1 MGMTAKVVTDVNR
14 PFIPASG
21 AKLTAEIEVEPGR
34 QEQRPTRQIA
44 LCIDASGSMAG
55 DNIERARSGAEWV
68 FGLLSEDDYVSII
81 AFDSDADVVLEA
93 TRWGEISREDALNH
107 VAEIAAGGGTDMY
120 QGLAAAADTLQ
131 SLPQDENTARRI
143 LLLSD
148 GKDNTHDPPE
158 FETLAR
164 EIDSVGIRI
173 KSAGIGDDYRKE
185 TIRTLGTA
193 ARGEWTHLQAAG
205 DIEDFFGD
213 AVEEAGT
220 VVAPDARL
228 ELDAADGVEVSE
240 VYRALPQT
248 QAVSPEWQANTGVIK
263 LPDLLDRETQRVVLK
278 IHAPERD
285 IGAEVSLAG
294 VTLTAG
300 GETATGAITVEYTDD
315 EGKLAEHN
323 ADVDVDH
330 RQTVIKTELG
340 KGNVAE
346 AQTQIERMTQVH
358 GADTEAVES
367 ATRQTEL
374 VMEGGREEESRATKI
389 VTDEGIQK

>member
-1 MGMTAKVVTDVNR
+1 MANVVTDVNR
-14 PFIPASG
+14 PAVPGDG
-21 AKLTAEIEVEPGR
+21 AKLTAEIEVEPGG
-34 QEQRPTRQIA
+34 QSERPTRQIA

-55 DNIERARSGAEWV
+55 DEIRKARDGAEWV
-68 FGLLSEDDYVSII
+68 FGLLEPDDYVSVV
-81 AFDSDADVVLEA
+81 AFDSDVETVLPA
-93 TRWGEISREDALNH
+93 TRWGDMDREDA
-107 VAEIAAGGGTDMY
+107 VAAVDAIGAGGGTDMY
-120 QGLAAAADTLQ
+120 RGLVAAKD
-131 SLPQDENTARRI
+131 SLRDLPSDESTARRV

-164 EIDSVGIRI
+164 EIDSEGIRI
-173 KSAGIGDDYRKE
+173 KSAGIGSDYREE
-185 TIRTLGTA
+185 TIRTLGTT
-193 ARGEWTHLQAAG
+193 ARGEWSHLTDAG

-228 ELDAADGVEVSE
+228 ELDVADGVEVSE

-248 QAVSPEWQANTGVIK
+248 QQADPEWMDNTAVVR

-278 IHAPERD
+278 IQAPRRD
-285 IGAEVSLAG
+285 IGQEVTLAD
-294 VTLTAG
+294 VTLTASG
-300 GETATGAITVEYTDD
+300 ATATDAVTVRYTDD
-315 EGKLAEHN
+315 PDALAEHN
-323 ADVDVDH
+323 EAVDVDH

-358 GADTEAVES
+358 GEDSDPVAS
-367 ATRQTEL
+367 AERQTQL
-374 VMEGGREEESRATKI
+374 VMEGGREEQSEATKI
-389 VTDEGIQK
+389 VTDEGFQG